1 MKFHVWSD
9 LHTELLSTNHVKK
22 LCKIYFKKDLN
33 TSIILAGDIG
43 KPDDRR
49 YLYVLDW
56 CSRRY
61 KNIFII
67 AGNHEYYNMD
77 KNVIENLR
85 NMCKR
90 FTNIYFLDKNVF
102 CGDEYI
108 IFGCTMWTCINT
120 FELDYIKKCYNDFKC
135 IQNFEYSV
143 CDWHKTDLNWLTDSL
158 DYYKDDTRK
167 KIVITHH
174 MPSHSL
180 IDSKYKNSPINSAFA
195 TSDCDELLAQV
206 DYWIYGHTH
215 TSRRSKI
222 NNCTCICNPIGYQ
235 GENEYIPNYTFNV

>member
-22 LCKIYFKKDLN
+22 LCKMHFKKDLYS
-33 TSIILAGDIG
+33 SIILAGDNG
-43 KPDDRR
+43 KPGDRR

-61 KNIFII
+61 KNVFIV
-67 AGNHEYYNMD
+67 AGNHEYYNTD
-77 KNVIENLR
+77 ENVVENLR
-85 NMCKR
+85 TMCKR
-90 FTNIYFLDKNVF
+90 FTNIYFLDKNVY
-102 CGDEYI
+102 CADDYI
-108 IFGCTMWTCINT
+108 ILGCTLWTCINT
-120 FELDYIKKCYNDFKC
+120 FELEYIKKYYNDYNC
-135 IQNFEYSV
+135 IKDFDNMGE
-143 CDWHKTDLNWLTDSL
+143 WHKADLNWLTNTL
-158 DYYKDDTRK
+158 EYYKNDARK

-195 TSDCDELLAQV
+195 TSDCDELFSLAN
-206 DYWIYGHTH
+206 YWIYGHTH

-222 NNCTCICNPIGYQ
+222 NGCTCICNPIGYR
-235 GENEYIPNYTFNV
+235 GENHYIPNFSFNI